1 MKEQSE
7 SVVKTHS
14 FVDFHIHI
22 LPGMDDGAKTVSD
35 SLAMLRLSA
44 QQNIR
49 RLIATPHF
57 YPAAETPD
65 DFLRRRDRAVTELL
79 RADMQEDVT
88 LYVGAEVAYY
98 QGIGISDQVS
108 KLCISGTSYILVE
121 MPFERWTD
129 TVLSDLFSMRRK
141 LGLTPIVAHIERYL
155 PMQEKNIVPI
165 LNEENVLIQ
174 TNAEHLE
181 KRAVAKLFRRGLV
194 HLIGSDAHNLTD
206 RVPNI
211 APAIRAMGP
220 KTESYLWDE
229 MEIRTNQILRT
240 AVPVFPA

>member
-65 DFLRRRDRAVTELL
+65 DFLRRRDRAVAELL

-98 QGIGISDQVS
+98 QGIGNMS
-108 KLCISGTSYILVE
+108 KARMMNQKLESIL
-121 MPFERWTD
+121 R
-129 TVLSDLFSMRRK
+129 
-141 LGLTPIVAHIERYL
+141 
-155 PMQEKNIVPI
+155 
-165 LNEENVLIQ
+165 
-174 TNAEHLE
+174 E
-181 KRAVAKLFRRGLV
+181 KRD
-194 HLIGSDAHNLTD
+194 SDAFLDVLATRFKGTYIVDMKTD
-206 RVPNI
+206 MARVIYKPMYFSEILERNRYRFLPSMG
-211 APAIRAMGP
+211 AYNDAFVAEEDRADFEKLLDYGVI
-220 KTESYLWDE
+220 EE
-229 MEIRTNQILRT
+229 QLRT
-240 AVPVFPA
+240 QTVIKHAYRKKDGTKLTLRVYPTRDYGPESAETIWLFEEDSD